1 MNTREAKDFIVQQA
15 SEQAMLENVSLTDL
29 EKRMMYFTETD
40 PASCEDP
47 LALNAEFEA
56 QYDTPEYEAKIAGLL
71 SRAYKRLKTENP
83 EKARYWDDVIR
94 TLKRGDHY
102 VLVMWRNSPLSEAFS
117 SGLPENPSR
126 KSGNN
131 VVRCG
136 AIALVVFFV
145 MAALMNVKY
154 LPSWVLPTLGMLLF
168 VLCVLT
174 MFFLAQQGYR
184 ALRSRK
190 SSAK

>member
-15 SEQAMLENVSLTDL
+15 TEQAMLEKLPLTDL

-40 PASCEDP
+40 PTSCKDP

-56 QYDTPEYEAKIAGLL
+56 QYDTPAYESKIAGLL

-83 EKARYWDDVIR
+83 EKERYWDDAIR

-102 VLVMWRNSPLSEAFS
+102 ILLMWHNAPFSGAFS
-117 SGLPENPSR
+117 TGLPETPSS

-131 VVRCG
+131 VVRFG
-136 AIALVVFFV
+136 TIALVIFFGII
-145 MAALMNVKY
+145 ALINVKG
-154 LPSWVLPTLGMLLF
+154 LPFWVLPTLGILLF
-168 VLCVLT
+168 LLCILT

-190 SSAK
+190 PSAK